1 MSLAQVAYRITKDT
15 DFAAQW
21 KMDPE
26 AALASK
32 GLRLSHE
39 ELEFLSKGLQ
49 RTSREDGQMV
59 RLSEIIKAY
68 ESWR

>member
-1 MSLAQVAYRITKDT
+1 MSLAQVAYRITRDP

-26 AALASK
+26 AALQSK
-32 GLRLSHE
+32 GFRLSHE
-39 ELEFLSKGLQ
+39 ELEFLSTGLH

-59 RLSEIIKAY
+59 RLSEIVKTIT
-68 ESWR
+68 SWR